1 MPSCFSR
8 AYSNVVTHCK
18 AAAAIGLTSHL
29 GRGTCKFHFYSP
41 SQKTGLLQGRSMALY
56 ERNDFVQSCFFFSP
70 SRHRCIIMC
79 RILHHLDLTMENHA
93 AKHPCVGLHVC
104 RISHSQ
110 PHAPTPWVAIVPGVT
125 SQARRTRVPS
135 PPSPTVVEHSHSRPP
150 ARVLSLA
157 LSPIANSLCPSHPS
171 PLPSPLA
178 AGLPSSHPAR
188 RPLHRSPS
196 SLGAWLAQLGAHCW
210 CCFSSP

>member
-1 MPSCFSR
+1 LPSCFSR
-8 AYSNVVTHCK
+8 AYSNVGTHCK

-93 AKHPCVGLHVC
+93 AKHIHVWVDMFVGFLNRMPRSNLPGPPYACAFTPFSHGC
-104 RISHSQ
+104 RTLSLS
-110 PHAPTPWVAIVPGVT
+110 
-125 SQARRTRVPS
+125 SPS
-135 PPSPTVVEHSHSRPP
+135 PCS
-150 ARVLSLA
+150 LS
-157 LSPIANSLCPSHPS
+157 CP
-171 PLPSPLA
+171 LTN
-178 AGLPSSHPAR
+178 R
-188 RPLHRSPS
+188 
-196 SLGAWLAQLGAHCW
+196 
-210 CCFSSP
+210 